1 MRANTFNTGIAS
13 EYLILS
19 KLYRLELE
27 AYISQGNKK
36 SIDIRV
42 IKDNGETL
50 SIDVKS
56 VRGYSSLVVNNVEP
70 KENHFLIFVVYN
82 NKFED
87 LNLEP
92 EIFIVPSQKICEPL
106 VSVFKEEKRVMK
118 GKLADYKDKWNLL
131 TDAKTETQT
140 EFEETDD
147 ETIIADYNAVIQL
160 RNLNYTR
167 RQICE
172 HMSINENE
180 LTDLEIGYNRITG
193 R

>member
-13 EYLILS
+13 EYFILS

-42 IKDNGETL
+42 IKENGKTL

-87 LNLEP
+87 LNQEP
-92 EIFIVPSQKICEPL
+92 EIFIVPSQKMCEPL
-106 VSVFKEEKRVMK
+106 VSLFKEEKRVMK

-131 TDAKTETQT
+131 TDSET
-140 EFEETDD
+140 EFEET
-147 ETIIADYNAVIQL
+147 E
-160 RNLNYTR
+160 
-167 RQICE
+167 
-172 HMSINENE
+172 
-180 LTDLEIGYNRITG
+180 
-193 R
+193 